1 MPDPGQD
8 SIHCQKWYDAGND
21 AGNDDFDFPGNN
33 YLPKVPAESQLMAG
47 GLELSQQDAAR
58 SVSSPKV
65 TNAG

>member
-1 MPDPGQD
+1 MPTQGRILYILK
-8 SIHCQKWYDAGND
+8 SGTMLVD

-33 YLPKVPAESQLMAG
+33 YLLKVPAESQLMAG

-58 SVSSPKV
+58 SVSSPKA

>member
-1 MPDPGQD
+1 MLV
-8 SIHCQKWYDAGND
+8 D

-33 YLPKVPAESQLMAG
+33 YLLKVPAESQLMAG

-58 SVSSPKV
+58 SVSSPKA